1 MASMVVEELQEQ
13 LLAQEEELT
22 RREEALVLRE
32 EKARIFWKTLVKVST
47 NLDTERAKVEA
58 TRKEYLN

>member
-1 MASMVVEELQEQ
+1 VFVVCRPPSPPSPSVAMASMVVEELQEQ

-32 EKARIFWKTLVKVST
+32 EKARIF
-47 NLDTERAKVEA
+47 
-58 TRKEYLN
+58 